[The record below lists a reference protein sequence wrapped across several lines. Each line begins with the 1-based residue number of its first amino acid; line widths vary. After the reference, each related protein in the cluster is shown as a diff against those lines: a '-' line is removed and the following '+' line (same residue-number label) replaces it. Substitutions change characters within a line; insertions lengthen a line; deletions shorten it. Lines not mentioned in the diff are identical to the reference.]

1 MIPAMGPFII
11 TTRSGAGLNLAEPD
25 PASITVQD
33 VAAAL
38 SKICRF
44 QAQTST
50 FYSVAQHAIEV
61 SERVP
66 AELALA
72 ALHHDSQNEA
82 FIGDIPTPLK
92 QLILERSDVYEAVG
106 NRIDAAIGA
115 ALGID
120 PELFGDRRIKD
131 ADEEVRLLEAQ
142 QLLADGGESIRK
154 ALTER
159 GSSAAISIEPGR
171 RMGVVL
177 SAEDAENKFLDV
189 HARLAGLRP
198 A

>member
-1 MIPAMGPFII
+1 MRPFII

-61 SERVP
+61 SDRVP

-72 ALHHDSQNEA
+72 ALHHDSHEA

-92 QLILERSDVYEAVG
+92 QLIREESDVYVAVG

-120 PELFGDRRIKD
+120 PEQFGDQRIKD
-131 ADEEVRLLEAQ
+131 ADEEVRLMEAQ
-142 QLLADGGESIRK
+142 QLLADEGESIRQ

-159 GSSAAISIEPGR
+159 GSSAVISIERGR
-171 RMGVVL
+171 QIGLVL
-177 SAEDAENKFLDV
+177 CSEDAENKFLDA
-189 HARLAGLRP
+189 HARLAGLHLT
-198 A
+198 